1 MPHTPPNQ
9 PLLFVRFLFL
19 EEFVTA
25 ASLMSAASHALMQNN
40 YEKNKNPS
48 SFFVIDGFSLDLENL
63 EINGNDRVVL
73 IEDRIIA

>member
-25 ASLMSAASHALMQNN
+25 ASLSAASHALMQNN

-73 IEDRIIA
+73 IDRIIA

>member
-9 PLLFVRFLFL
+9 PSLFVRFLFL

-25 ASLMSAASHALMQNN
+25 ALMSGCRDYKVMK
-40 YEKNKNPS
+40 KNKNPS

>member
-25 ASLMSAASHALMQNN
+25 ASLMSAASHALMQ
-40 YEKNKNPS
+40 ELLKKQEP
-48 SFFVIDGFSLDLENL
+48 
-63 EINGNDRVVL
+63 
-73 IEDRIIA
+73 IIIFCD

>member
-25 ASLMSAASHALMQNN
+25 ASLMSAASHDAIN

-73 IEDRIIA
+73 IDRIIA